1 VISKKIN
8 QHFLLD
14 LLADPGHKLQA
25 EDYNCLRGY
34 DDITILYWLRD
45 EGFNCYEGSHLLKK
59 KYLFKSKTHYMIESM
74 STSTI
79 PFKIP
84 IFCGCIHISSLRLLS
99 FKLKYYIKKT
109 FLI

>member
-1 VISKKIN
+1 MISKKIN

-45 EGFNCYEGSHLLKK
+45 EGFNCYEGSHFFKK
-59 KYLFKSKTHYMIESM
+59 N
-74 STSTI
+74 
-79 PFKIP
+79 
-84 IFCGCIHISSLRLLS
+84 
-99 FKLKYYIKKT
+99 T
-109 FLI
+109 FLKAKPTT